1 MSDKIQTQVPQ
12 VEEQQTPSPRIDIET
27 LPLQEV
33 IFAFKRLIKNDS
45 SLALRKLLNKRDDI
59 DVNMSG
65 GWPLLYAIEND
76 CFKVFKVLVKHPDI
90 NLDIKNSLPL
100 LTAIRDER
108 YEMFK
113 YLLRYGASLTHN
125 VTGILESVK
134 LCCDGRFRASL
145 IRYNFH
151 HFYVKYPSY
160 IQGY

>member
-12 VEEQQTPSPRIDIET
+12 NEAQQAPSPRIDIET
-27 LPLQEV
+27 LPLHEA

-45 SLALRKLLNKRDDI
+45 SLALRKLLDKRDDI
-59 DVNMSG
+59 DVNMNG
-65 GWPLLYAIEND
+65 GWPLLHAIEND
-76 CFKVFKVLVKHPDI
+76 CFKTFKILVKHPDI
-90 NLDIKNSLPL
+90 NLDIRNSLPL
-100 LTAIRDER
+100 LSAIKDER

-145 IRYNFH
+145 IRYNFY
-151 HFYVKYPSY
+151 HFFVKYPSY
-160 IQGY
+160 YNGY

>member
-12 VEEQQTPSPRIDIET
+12 SEAQQPSPHIDIQT
-27 LPLQEV
+27 LPLHEA

-113 YLLRYGASLTHN
+113 YLLRHDASLSHN
-125 VTGILESVK
+125 VTGILESIK

-145 IRYNFH
+145 LRYNFY
-151 HFYVKYPSY
+151 HFFVKYPTSSSY
-160 IQGY
+160 